1 MSQQL
6 LHHFELCA
14 DASQQSRVSMPER
27 VPSESF
33 LNSEPLRNG
42 TNVLAQN
49 RLAPHWPAT
58 PVSAACENPV
68 VGSDIAR
75 NFLPFRERLQNNW
88 MNRHRFLRR
97 FCLAWTYDSA
107 HDRPRDA
114 HCPLSKIDVSPLQ
127 SEQLA
132 LPQARGGCDEHQ
144 RPLSQ
149 SQNID

>member
-75 NFLPFRERLQNNW
+75 NFLPFRECLQNKW
-88 MNRHRFLRR
+88 MNRHPGASLTVEGDKRKLMVARYATMTR
-97 FCLAWTYDSA
+97 SSDWM
-107 HDRPRDA
+107 
-114 HCPLSKIDVSPLQ
+114 
-127 SEQLA
+127 
-132 LPQARGGCDEHQ
+132 ARGCSRSVCSTSTGSRSLLCHD
-144 RPLSQ
+144 
-149 SQNID
+149 